1 VVFLSA
7 TEGRGNRTIR
17 KMNDIGRF
25 GVWIGRRLWPADPA
39 AVAKAAAEIEGLG
52 FGAIWLG
59 GSPPDDL
66 ELPEAII
73 AGSSRLVVG
82 TSIVDIW
89 GSDPAT
95 LTASVN
101 RIRSRFP
108 GRFYLGLGMGH
119 APAVEATGQQ
129 YVRPLSKLR
138 SFLDAVDVP
147 AEERLLAALGPK
159 ALELASTSAAGALP
173 YLVPPAHTHDA
184 RRILGPDR
192 LLIPEQKIFL
202 GSDPATARVVGRRGT
217 AIYLN
222 LPNYTNNLR
231 RYGLTDEDFAG
242 EGSDRWVNT
251 LVAWGD
257 GDMVRA
263 RVEEHFLAGA
273 DHVALQVLS
282 ADASGGLPM
291 AEIRAAARLLLGA

>member
-1 VVFLSA
+1 
-7 TEGRGNRTIR
+7 
-17 KMNDIGRF
+17 MNEIGRF
-25 GVWIGRRLWPADPA
+25 GLWISGRHWPADPA
-39 AVAKAAAEIEGLG
+39 AIAEAAAEIEALG
-52 FGAIWLG
+52 YGSVWIG
-59 GSPPDDL
+59 GSPADDL
-66 ELPEAII
+66 ALPEAVL
-73 AGSSRLVVG
+73 AATTRLVVG

-89 GSDPAT
+89 RSDPKTLSAAT
-95 LTASVN
+95 ARL
-101 RIRSRFP
+101 RSAFP

-119 APAVEATGQQ
+119 APAVEATGRQ

-138 SFLDAVDVP
+138 AFLADLVDVP

-173 YLVPPAHTHDA
+173 YLVPAAHTADA
-184 RRILGPDR
+184 RRILGPDK

-202 GSDPATARVVGRRGT
+202 GSDPATARTVGRRGT

-231 RYGLTDEDFAG
+231 RYGLTDDDFAG

-257 GDMVRA
+257 DEMVRA
-263 RVEEHFLAGA
+263 RVEEHFTAGA

-282 ADASGGLPM
+282 ANPAPQLPM
-291 AEIRAAARLLLGA
+291 PEIRAAARIFLS